1 MMKCRLTCNAV
12 EEQNSGRLPESFIP
26 SLSLSLSLSLSFFL
40 SLSLSKSSNNLLK
53 IADVIPST

>member
-26 SLSLSLSLSLSFFL
+26 PPL